1 MATTVERHQPDI
13 PLSDKGLVRLG
24 KSLDRGIASA
34 SDDPSDLGGALGQ
47 ALLILGARCITD
59 PTANKLETW
68 ESFVVAMQ
76 VSSAMF
82 AAANAEPGTEVKC
95 RIAGEVRTLQGTGPH
110 RHSDAGNWLTAFW
123 LAVVGRDTA
132 RLDMLA
138 ATPIDLLRASGAE
151 YAAYVY
157 DWVDALQTYWSE
169 GDGLADKIQ
178 AAIVGSDPAV
188 ATSVD
193 RDLLLKILYPPIP
206 LFYRFVGDEH
216 DEFNAA
222 LLQSVELHKDYY
234 TSGDEDRLRAP
245 TGFIALAPLALTC
258 LAHDAEFPIEVE
270 SGYLPEHLVKRS
282 WLGEFPT

>member
-1 MATTVERHQPDI
+1 VATTVERHEADLPTAEQAI
-13 PLSDKGLVRLG
+13 EVLG
-24 KSLDRGIASA
+24 EGIGYAVDRAPT
-34 SDDPSDLGGALGQ
+34 DPSSLSSGLSTAMIVFHLRSY
-47 ALLILGARCITD
+47 LD

-68 ESFVVAMQ
+68 ESLVIAMQ
-76 VSSAMF
+76 MATAMF
-82 AAANAEPGTEVKC
+82 AAANAEPGTEVEC
-95 RIAGEVRTLQGTGPH
+95 RIGEEVRVLPGTGPKYYT
-110 RHSDAGNWLTAFW
+110 DAGNWLTAFW
-123 LAVVGRDTA
+123 LAVICRDTA

-151 YAAYVY
+151 YADYVY
-157 DWVDALQTYWSE
+157 DWVDALQTYWTE

-178 AAIVGSDPAV
+178 AAIAGSDPEV

-206 LFYRFVGDEH
+206 LFYRFVIDQH

-222 LLQSVELHKDYY
+222 LLRALELHKDFF
-234 TSGDEDRLRAP
+234 TSGDEDRLRDP
-245 TGFIALAPLALTC
+245 TGLIALAPLALTC